1 MISEEVESQAYHC
14 NKKKKSAKTVE
25 VQYICTYTLFY
36 WINVCAGAEYGDVL
50 RHIHKG

>member
-25 VQYICTYTLFY
+25 VHVQSTVHIYIH
-36 WINVCAGAEYGDVL
+36 IVL
-50 RHIHKG
+50 LD